1 MSTNIPP
8 HNLGEL
14 VDTTVRLLENPTLN
28 TAELFQTF
36 QGPDFPGGGII
47 LEREKLLDFY
57 EKGEGTIYIRG
68 KAEVISS
75 KQEKERKDLIRIS
88 ELPYKVNKAKLVE
101 RINQVIKDKKIEG
114 LRSVADYSN

>member
-14 VDTTVRLLENPTLN
+14 ADTTIRLVENPTLS
-28 TAELFQTF
+28 TEELFQTF

-47 LEREKLLDFY
+47 LEKENLLELY

-68 KAEVISS
+68 KAEIIPS
-75 KQEKERKDLIRIS
+75 KQEKEKKDLIRIT
-88 ELPYKVNKAKLVE
+88 ELPFKVNKAKLVE
-101 RINQVIKDKKIEG
+101 RISQVIKDKKIEG
-114 LRSVADYSN
+114 LKSVADYSN